1 MNKFKSKLKDYFSF
15 TRSERNGTLV
25 LSFLLVVFM
34 LAPAAIRH
42 IKFSR
47 NSPSSTMNTAIDSF
61 LLSARFNPRNEVEKT
76 TFSIEHEEVSRRA
89 EPKQFPFD
97 PNTISLD
104 SLVELGL
111 SVKQAGVILKYRE
124 KGGHF
129 DSATDLAKI
138 YVLDSSTLARLKP
151 LVRITAKSHERQL
164 LNAESGSSSIFPV
177 ELNTADT
184 TQLMRI
190 KGIGRSYAN
199 RIVTFRNLVGGFY
212 SVNQLADIYGI
223 TPELVA
229 SISPQVKVDSLAI
242 RRINLNEV
250 TYEELRSHPYL
261 TDYQAKAI
269 IYYRGKKGSIGNPHE
284 LVQNKLVPADKFQK
298 IYPYLIT
305 VR

>member
-1 MNKFKSKLKDYFSF
+1 MHKLKSKLKDYFSF

-25 LSFLLVVFM
+25 LSFLLVVFI
-34 LAPAAIRH
+34 LAPAVIRH

-47 NSPSSTMNTAIDSF
+47 NSPSSTMNAAIDSF
-61 LLSARFNPRNEVEKT
+61 FLSARFNPKNEVEKS
-76 TFSIEHEEVSRRA
+76 TFSIAHEEVPRQS

-97 PNTISLD
+97 PNTASLD

-124 KGGHF
+124 KGGRF
-129 DSATDLAKI
+129 DSAADLAKI
-138 YVLDSSTLARLKP
+138 YVLDSSTVARLKP
-151 LVRITAKSHERQL
+151 LVRISAKSYEHKRL
-164 LNAESGSSSIFPV
+164 SAEGEASSIFPV

-184 TQLMRI
+184 TLLMRI
-190 KGIGRSYAN
+190 KGIGRSYAS

-242 RRINLNEV
+242 RRINLNDV

-269 IYYRGKKGSIGNPHE
+269 IYYRGKRGTISNPHE
-284 LVQNKLVPADKFQK
+284 LVQNKLVPVDKFQK
-298 IYPYLIT
+298 IYPYLT